1 MTTSG
6 TATPDTCKACSDP
19 KLRSYDADVVDY
31 LNAAQSAFHCVA
43 EVTARLVKN
52 GFEVLDERK
61 AWTIQP
67 NGKYIVTRN
76 GSSLCA
82 FAVGGKFDAETSGA
96 ICVGA
101 HTDSPNLRLKPRPD
115 RTASGYRQLGV

>member
-6 TATPDTCKACSDP
+6 TATPETCKECAAT
-19 KLRSYDADVVDY
+19 REYDADVVDY

-61 AWTIQP
+61 AWTVQP

-101 HTDSPNLRLKPRPD
+101 HTDSPCPKLSNPCR
-115 RTASGYRQLGV
+115 ASKRAATRC

>member
-6 TATPDTCKACSDP
+6 TATPETCKECKIDQAA
-19 KLRSYDADVVDY
+19 LRHYDADVVDY

-61 AWTIQP
+61 A
-67 NGKYIVTRN
+67 
-76 GSSLCA
+76 
-82 FAVGGKFDAETSGA
+82 
-96 ICVGA
+96 
-101 HTDSPNLRLKPRPD
+101 
-115 RTASGYRQLGV
+115 